1 VPAAISSLIPAVLGR
16 VAPVMSGVSVLE
28 TCPKSVADLRE
39 HLAVVPDPRK
49 RRGVRHTMGSILVI
63 ATVAV
68 CAGARSFA
76 AIGEWAA
83 DAPQWV
89 LAVLGV
95 RHDPRRG
102 VYRAAGEATVRRVLQ
117 AVDADAVDTAIGTWL
132 GQRHA
137 RTPGQ
142 DGGVRDGAG
151 QDGVPGVAIAVDG
164 KTLRGTCDRDGTGGV
179 HLLSAM
185 THHTPTTG
193 ATVLAQVQ
201 VQSKTSEVAWFAPLL
216 DQVDLTGVVV
226 TADALHTVREHARY
240 LTGRGADYVFIVK
253 ENQHRLYDLLDGL
266 PWSTAPVH
274 TTTDTG
280 HGRTERRTI
289 QVLPAPVD
297 VDFPG
302 AAQAFLIE
310 RYVTDRATG
319 QISAV
324 AVLGVTSL
332 TAHQAGP
339 AQIAGYVRGH
349 WGIENRLHWV
359 RDVTYGED
367 ASRVRTGTAPRVMAG
382 IRNLTIS
389 ALRLAGHTNI
399 AQALRHMAR
408 DVTRPLALFGM
419 AS

>member
-1 VPAAISSLIPAVLGR
+1 VPAATSSLIPAVLDR
-16 VAPVMSGVSVLE
+16 VAPAVVDVSVPE
-28 TCPKSVADLRE
+28 ASPESVADLRK
-39 HLAVVPDPRK
+39 HLEGVPDPRS
-49 RRGVRHTMGSILVI
+49 RRGVRHTMCSILVI
-63 ATVAV
+63 AAVAV

-83 DAPQWV
+83 DAPQRV
-89 LAVLGV
+89 LAVLGA
-95 RHDPRRG
+95 RCDPRRG
-102 VYRAAGEATVRRVLQ
+102 VYRAPGEATLRRALQ
-117 AVDADAVDTAIGTWL
+117 AVDPDAVDTAIGTWL
-132 GQRHA
+132 AHRQP

-142 DGGVRDGAG
+142 DGASQGM
-151 QDGVPGVAIAVDG
+151 PGVAIAVDG
-164 KTLRGTCDRDGTGGV
+164 KTLRGTCGRDGTGGV

-185 THHTPTTG
+185 THHTATRR
-193 ATVLAQVQ
+193 ATVVAQVQ
-201 VQSKTSEVAWFAPLL
+201 VEGKTSEVAWFAPLL
-216 DQVDLTGVVV
+216 DQIDLTGVVV

-240 LTGRGADYVFIVK
+240 LTGRGADYVFTVK

-266 PWSTAPVH
+266 AWSTAPVH

-297 VDFPG
+297 VGFPG
-302 AAQAFLIE
+302 AAQVFLIE
-310 RYVTDRATG
+310 RYITDRATG

-332 TAHQAGP
+332 TAQQAGP
-339 AQIAGYVRGH
+339 AQIADSVRGH

-367 ASRVRTGTAPRVMAG
+367 ASHVRTGTAPRVMAG
-382 IRNLTIS
+382 LRNLAIS
-389 ALRLAGHTNI
+389 AIRLAGHTNI

-408 DVTRPLALFGM
+408 DATRPLALLGIP
-419 AS
+419 S

>member
-1 VPAAISSLIPAVLGR
+1 
-16 VAPVMSGVSVLE
+16 
-28 TCPKSVADLRE
+28 
-39 HLAVVPDPRK
+39 
-49 RRGVRHTMGSILVI
+49 
-63 ATVAV
+63 
-68 CAGARSFA
+68 
-76 AIGEWAA
+76 
-83 DAPQWV
+83 
-89 LAVLGV
+89 
-95 RHDPRRG
+95 
-102 VYRAAGEATVRRVLQ
+102 VYRAPGEATVRRALQ
-117 AVDADAVDTAIGTWL
+117 AVDPDAVDTAIGTWL
-132 GQRHA
+132 GHRQA

-142 DGGVRDGAG
+142 DGAG
-151 QDGVPGVAIAVDG
+151 QGVSGVAIAVDG
-164 KTLRGTCDRDGTGGV
+164 KTLRGTCSREGTGGV

-185 THHTPTTG
+185 THHTATTG
-193 ATVLAQVQ
+193 ATVVAQVQ
-201 VQSKTSEVAWFAPLL
+201 VQDKTSEVAWFAPLL
-216 DQVDLTGVVV
+216 DRIDLTGVVV

-240 LTGRGADYVFIVK
+240 LTGRGADYVFVVK

-266 PWSTAPVH
+266 AWSAAPVH

-280 HGRTERRTI
+280 HGRIERRTI
-289 QVLPAPVD
+289 QVLPAPAD
-297 VDFPG
+297 VGFPG

-339 AQIAGYVRGH
+339 AQIADWVRGH

-382 IRNLTIS
+382 LRNLAVS
-389 ALRLAGHTNI
+389 ALRLAGHGNI

-408 DVTRPLALFGM
+408 DVTRPLALLGIP
-419 AS
+419 S